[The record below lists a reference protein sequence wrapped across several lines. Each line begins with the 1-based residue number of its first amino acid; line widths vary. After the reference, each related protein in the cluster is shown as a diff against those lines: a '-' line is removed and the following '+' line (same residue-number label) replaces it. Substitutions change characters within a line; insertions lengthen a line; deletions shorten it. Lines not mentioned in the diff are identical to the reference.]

1 MPSIEQQHSVSG
13 SHMDPAK
20 REPDHAPWH
29 LKKEIN
35 ISLIIG
41 LILQAAVAVWWV
53 SDFNAWRR
61 QTDDHLERIDK
72 ILDETTHRADA
83 IDRELADRLGR
94 IETMLA
100 SIESR
105 LDERR
110 SR

>member
-1 MPSIEQQHSVSG
+1 MPGDNLDSG
-13 SHMDPAK
+13 RGKPYP
-20 REPDHAPWH
+20 EPWH

-41 LILQAAVAVWWV
+41 LLLQAAVAVWWV

-61 QTDDHLERIDK
+61 QTDDHLERVDK
-72 ILDETTHRADA
+72 ILDDTTHRADA

-100 SIESR
+100 NIENR